1 VFVGITLG
9 ACMDINLL
17 EQYPLVTTLFVCFG
31 DTYWRAVHKTGVRL
45 QAAPGRARPKVGVDE
60 APFLNM

>member
-1 VFVGITLG
+1 
-9 ACMDINLL
+9 MDINLL
-17 EQYPLVTTLFVCFG
+17 EQYPLVTTLFACFG